1 MLVSLSGTHG
11 ACVNSGADWLSQ
23 SAIPNQYAMCTW
35 KFQVPA
41 VPAWFGSTFGSVG
54 NCTW

>member
-1 MLVSLSGTHG
+1 
-11 ACVNSGADWLSQ
+11 LSQ

-54 NCTW
+54 SCTWYRLEFPEPGVSE